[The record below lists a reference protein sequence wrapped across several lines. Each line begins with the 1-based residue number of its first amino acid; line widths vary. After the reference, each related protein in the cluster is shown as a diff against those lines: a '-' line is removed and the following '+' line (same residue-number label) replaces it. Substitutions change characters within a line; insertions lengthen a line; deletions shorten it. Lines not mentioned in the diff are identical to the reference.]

1 MPRGHE
7 SKLRAREKRR
17 QARGEC
23 QGLGAAEAVAAGGE
37 EAPSCSSVVIEG
49 ASQSAPAAGIPPKA
63 GRARAT
69 RSSASAVSGTR
80 AERGARGQEGEC
92 PSSSGGPSSREVPQ
106 ATSMG
111 KLVQFLLQKY
121 RMKEPIM
128 KAEMLK
134 IVTKKYRKHFPEIL
148 QKATLRM
155 ELVFGLYLKEVGT
168 RGRSYELVSKL
179 DLSSDSGLSE
189 DGFPKN
195 GILMPLLSV
204 IFMKGDLA
212 PEEEMWEFLNV
223 LGLYDGREHFIFG
236 EPRKL
241 ITKDLVQEKYL
252 EYRVVPNSDPPCY
265 EFLWGSKAHAETSMR
280 KVLEFMADIIETR
293 PSTFRSWYEEGWEV
307 EEERSQTGVA
317 ARAGA
322 TAQASAPCRGQI
334 WEFTPALEKSE
345 IAFILKLKR
354 AVRLLATTV

>member
-17 QARGEC
+17 QARGER

-69 RSSASAVSGTR
+69 CSSASAVSGAR
-80 AERGARGQEGEC
+80 AETGARGQEGER
-92 PSSSGGPSSREVPQ
+92 PSSSGGPPSSASSRQDPL
-106 ATSMG
+106 ATRMSM
-111 KLVQFLLQKY
+111 LVQFLLQKY

-134 IVTKKYRKHFPEIL
+134 IVTKRYRKHFPEIL

-195 GILMPLLSV
+195 GILMPLLSM
-204 IFMKGDLA
+204 IFVKGNRVS
-212 PEEEMWEFLNV
+212 EGEMWEFLKGM
-223 LGLYDGREHFIFG
+223 GLYDGREHFIFG

-265 EFLWGSKAHAETSMR
+265 EFLWGSKAHAETSIM
-280 KVLEFMADIIETR
+280 KVLEFLDNVTETE
-293 PSTFRSWYEEGWEV
+293 PSTLQSQYEEALKDV
-307 EEERSQTGVA
+307 EE
-317 ARAGA
+317 
-322 TAQASAPCRGQI
+322 
-334 WEFTPALEKSE
+334 
-345 IAFILKLKR
+345 
-354 AVRLLATTV
+354 